1 MQFYNFRNLNFLEI
15 SLTFT
20 NLNIT
25 NFFQSSSTLP
35 DSSVEEETPKFS
47 SETPKLGSVIP
58 RFSSKITSAQEC
70 SEKSND
76 INLFYGKRHRQRDFC
91 FFCETLVQSFAR
103 HLIRNH
109 FLETEVQHII
119 SLPPKSQKRKE
130 LLTSIRKKGNFLN
143 SNDNQKAVKTGPLKK
158 NLLPCNGCLGF
169 YSEKHLW
176 RHRKKCTE
184 NNVGK
189 TARADGQ
196 NLLLRHLK
204 VDSELREKVFPR
216 MRADHVSLVAK
227 KDPLICEFG
236 SRYIKIHREAHF
248 INVASRKMRELARF
262 LIEMRKLD
270 SSITSLFSVLKP
282 QHFDNIIQATKNIAK
297 YDAEKELYKSPTYA
311 LNFGTSIKQC
321 CEIAILHALKKK
333 GVAENI
339 TTAEIE
345 ADLKSVIQ
353 LVTAHWKFSISAQA
367 GNDLNINKW
376 NRVTLIPFAS
386 DIKLLKEY
394 LCKKG
399 NEAASKLEFSPDVS
413 SFKILT
419 ETVYCRVI
427 LLNRKRP
434 GELQRMLLNTYE
446 ESTKNVNNQNYEE
459 FSEAV
464 STTENILMKHFKRV
478 VTRGK
483 RGRGVPVLFS
493 QDVQKHIE
501 LMLKYKSTF
510 VQKNNP
516 YLFSQTNSKEPICGY
531 KVLQK
536 YSKDCGARNPS
547 AITSTKLRKHLATLS
562 QIFSMNENDLEQ
574 LATFMGHTLGVHR
587 SSYRLPDDVFQ
598 TAKIAKILL
607 LMEQGSLSDFKGK
620 TLDEINVDLEADI
633 FQTNDNITDESVPEK
648 IDGLGEEISNEAFK
662 VNHKICAPTQK
673 GKCAVVPVKKRILTP
688 WTDEQKKIVLSFF
701 KKHIKDKKAPKRHE
715 CEELLKQFPQM
726 KNKEWQK
733 IKVFVQNKYR

>member
-1 MQFYNFRNLNFLEI
+1 M
-15 SLTFT
+15 
-20 NLNIT
+20 
-25 NFFQSSSTLP
+25 SS
-35 DSSVEEETPKFS
+35 DQGCRETDNPA
-47 SETPKLGSVIP
+47 P
-58 RFSSKITSAQEC
+58 
-70 SEKSND
+70 NNN
-76 INLFYGKRHRQRDFC
+76 NLFCGKRRRQRDFC

-109 FLETEVQHII
+109 FLETEVQNII

-143 SNDNQKAVKTGPLKK
+143 SNNNQKAVKTGPLKN
-158 NLLPCNGCLGF
+158 NLLPCSGCLGF

-189 TARADGQ
+189 SAKADGQ
-196 NLLLRHLK
+196 NLLLKHLK

-216 MRADHVSLVAK
+216 MRADHISLVAK

-248 INVASRKMRELARF
+248 INIASRKMRELARF

-270 SSITSLFSVLKP
+270 SNITSLFSVLKP
-282 QHFDNIIQATKNIAK
+282 QNFDDIIQATKNVAK
-297 YDAEKELYKSPTYA
+297 YDADKDLYGSPTYA
-311 LNFGTSIKQC
+311 LNFGTTIKQC

-333 GVAENI
+333 GVAEKI
-339 TTAEIE
+339 STAEIE
-345 ADLKSVIQ
+345 VDLKSVIQ

-367 GNDLNINKW
+367 GNNLNINKW

-394 LCKKG
+394 LCAKG
-399 NEAASKLEFSPDVS
+399 NEAASKLDIAPDEP

-419 ETVYCRVI
+419 ETIYCRVI

-446 ESTKNVNNQNYEE
+446 ESMKNVNNQNYEE

-464 STTENILMKHFKRV
+464 SATENILMKHFKRV
-478 VTRGK
+478 VIRGK

-501 LMLKYKSTF
+501 LLFKCRSSF
-510 VQKNNP
+510 VPKNNP
-516 YLFSQTNSKEPICGY
+516 YLFGQTNSREPIYGY
-531 KVLQK
+531 KILQK

-547 AITSTKLRKHLATLS
+547 AITSTRLRKHLATLS
-562 QIFSMNENDLEQ
+562 QIFNMNENDLEQ

-620 TLDEINVDLEADI
+620 TLDEINVNLEADI
-633 FQTNDNITDESVPEK
+633 FETHDNIIDESVAEK
-648 IDGLGEEISNEAFK
+648 IDDLSEEISNEALEINK
-662 VNHKICAPTQK
+662 KICNPPKKRKCSVPT
-673 GKCAVVPVKKRILTP
+673 KKRILTP
-688 WTDEQKKIVLSFF
+688 WTEEQKKIVLSFF
-701 KKHIKDKKAPKRHE
+701 KKHIKDKRAPKRHE
-715 CEELLKQFPQM
+715 CEELLKRFPQL